1 MAFDTAVSGIKASS
15 ADLSIIGNN
24 IANSSTAGFK
34 ASSAQFSDVFA
45 TSLLGSGANSIG
57 KGVALANVH
66 QEFAQGNITF
76 TQNSLD
82 LAINGAGFFMLSDEG
97 ASIYTRAGNF
107 QVDKDGFIVNTSG
120 KRLQGVQANS
130 NGDLVGLVG
139 DIQVD
144 TALVSPQATQQVEIA
159 ANLDSR
165 EEVPVIPWAGPY
177 DAFASPPTS
186 PDPEMFNASTS
197 VTVYDEQ
204 GVSHV
209 MSTYFVKSSTANQWD
224 AYTLIDGVSVGGP
237 DTIPFQA
244 NGQIDPANLP
254 LELNIVGWTP
264 LNSSGTGT
272 GASAQDFT
280 IDLSRLTQVGASF
293 AVSSADQDG
302 YTAGQ
307 LRGVSIDSQGVVF
320 ARYTNGQ
327 SRTLA
332 QVMMANFTSPSGL
345 QPAGDTGWTE
355 TAESGQPLIGSAGNS
370 GLGLIQSGALEESNV
385 EITEQL
391 VKMIVAQRNFQANAQ
406 VIQTEDAVTQT
417 VINLR

>member
-34 ASSAQFSDVFA
+34 ASTAQFSDVFA
-45 TSLLGSGANSIG
+45 TSLLGSGANQIG
-57 KGVALANVH
+57 KGVHLVNVH
-66 QEFAQGNITF
+66 QEFAQGNISF

-97 ASIYTRAGNF
+97 ASVYTRAGNF
-107 QVDKDGFIVNTSG
+107 QADKDGFIVNASG
-120 KRLQGVQANS
+120 KRLQGIQANT

-144 TALVSPQATQQVEIA
+144 SSLIAPKATQEVELA

-165 EEVPVIPWAGPY
+165 EEVPAIPWAGPY
-177 DAFASPPTS
+177 DAFATPRTA

-204 GVSHV
+204 GISHV
-209 MSTYFVKSSTANQWD
+209 LSTYFVKSSTPNQWD

-237 DTIPFQA
+237 DTIAFQA
-244 NGQIDPANLP
+244 NGQIDPASLP
-254 LELNIVGWTP
+254 LEVNIAGWTP

-272 GASAQDFT
+272 GASAQDFS
-280 IDLSRLTQVGASF
+280 IDLSRLTQVGANF
-293 AVSSADQDG
+293 TVSSVNQDG

-307 LRGVSIDSQGVVF
+307 LRGLSIDSEGVVF
-320 ARYTNGQ
+320 ARRPLA
-327 SRTLA
+327 SRR
-332 QVMMANFTSPSGL
+332 P
-345 QPAGDTGWTE
+345 
-355 TAESGQPLIGSAGNS
+355 
-370 GLGLIQSGALEESNV
+370 
-385 EITEQL
+385 
-391 VKMIVAQRNFQANAQ
+391 
-406 VIQTEDAVTQT
+406 
-417 VINLR
+417 